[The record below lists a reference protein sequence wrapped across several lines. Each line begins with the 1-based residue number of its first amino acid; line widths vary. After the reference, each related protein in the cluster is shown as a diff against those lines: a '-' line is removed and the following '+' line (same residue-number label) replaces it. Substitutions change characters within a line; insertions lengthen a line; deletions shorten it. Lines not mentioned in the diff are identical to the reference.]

1 MLERVLNFSIQHRF
15 LVVLLTL
22 AAALLGIW
30 SFQRLPIDAVPD
42 ITNNQVQINTVYPA
56 FSPAEIEKQVTIPVE
71 MALAGIPG
79 LRLTRSVSR
88 NGFSQV
94 QAVFEDDVN
103 IYFARQQVAERLG
116 EARENL
122 PSGAEPKMGPIATGL
137 GEVYQWTVRYQH
149 PDGKGATA
157 THGQSG
163 WQSDGTYL
171 TPEGRRLKTEL
182 ERASYLREV
191 QDWIIRPQLKGVKDV
206 AGVDAIGGY
215 VKQYQV
221 QPDPMKLVS
230 YGLTF
235 SDVISSLETNNISAG
250 AGYVEKKGESYLVR
264 VSGRIENER
273 QIAEVVVGTRNGT
286 PIHISDVASVEI
298 GGELRTGSASEDGE
312 EAVVGTALML
322 IGANSRTVAAA
333 VDAEMAD
340 INKSLPPDIRAKTML
355 NRTKLVDATIRTV
368 RSNLVEGAILVIIV
382 LFILLG
388 NMRAA
393 FITALAIPLSMLIA
407 VTGMVQAKISGNL
420 MSLGAIDFGLIV
432 DGAVIIV
439 ENCLRVIAEKQQ
451 EFGRKLSLTERLD
464 AVLHASTQVRS
475 ATAFGEAIII
485 IVYLPLLALT
495 GVEGKM
501 FRPMALTVI
510 FALAAAFL
518 LSLTFIPAMVA
529 LGIRGKV
536 RERENI
542 LIRLS
547 KRAYE
552 PALRL
557 ALRWRWAV
565 VPVAMLVFVASVL
578 LFFRLGRE
586 FAPTLDEQ
594 DIAIE
599 GLRIP
604 STSLSQSTQMQFDV
618 EKAVKKFPEVAFV
631 FSKTG
636 TAEMAT
642 DPVGPNSS
650 DTFIVLKPR
659 DQWPDPHRPKAGLIC
674 AMEEELGELPG
685 NLYEFTQPIQMRF
698 NELIAGVRSD
708 VAVKVFGED
717 STLMAGVARQIA
729 DVFDDVPGAADVKVE
744 QTTGQPLMHIRP
756 NDSAIG
762 RYGLSKADV
771 ENVITAAIGGRTAG
785 QVFEGDRR
793 FDLVVRLPDAV
804 RRDTHALENL
814 PISVPTN
821 AEATRRKEPVK
832 NATLL
837 GGEGERPG
845 FIPVSSILEGGRI
858 QITEGV
864 NQISRENGRRRVVV
878 QCNVRGRD
886 LGSFVA
892 EAQRRIE
899 EKVKLPPGSRLAWG
913 GQFENLQAAQR
924 RLSVVVPLCFFLI
937 FILLFSTFN
946 SVKHALMVFTGVPLA
961 LSGGVVALWLRDMP
975 FSISA
980 AVGFIALSGVA
991 VLNGLVM
998 ITFINQLRKQGTP
1011 LEDGIIRGSMTR
1023 LRPVLMTALVASLGF
1038 VPMAF
1043 ATGPGAEVQKPLA
1056 TVVIG
1061 GIISSTLLTLFVL
1074 PALYR
1079 IWSSG
1084 TTLEGHGHRQGFERL
1099 RSGRTA

>member
-1 MLERVLNFSIQHRF
+1 MLEGILHFSIQHRF

-22 AAALLGIW
+22 AAALLGVW
-30 SFQRLPIDAVPD
+30 SFERLPIDAVPD

-79 LRLTRSVSR
+79 LHLTRSVSR

-94 QAVFEDDVN
+94 QAVFDDDVN

-122 PSGAEPKMGPIATGL
+122 PNGAEPKMGPIATGL
-137 GEVYQWTVRYQH
+137 GEVYQWTVQYQH
-149 PDGKGATA
+149 PDGKGATIID
-157 THGQSG
+157 GQPG

-191 QDWIIRPQLKGVKDV
+191 EDWIIRPQLKGITDV

-235 SDVISSLETNNISAG
+235 SDVITALEKNNIGAG

-264 VSGRIENER
+264 VAGRIENER
-273 QIAEVVVGTRNGT
+273 QIAEVVVGSRNGT
-286 PIHISDVASVEI
+286 PIHVSDVATVAI
-298 GGELRTGSASEDGE
+298 GGELRTGSASENCQE
-312 EAVVGTALML
+312 VVVGTALML

-333 VDAEMAD
+333 VDAEMAA
-340 INKSLPPDIRAKTML
+340 INRTLPPDIHAKTVL

-368 RSNLVEGAILVIIV
+368 RNNLAEGAILVIVV
-382 LFILLG
+382 LFVLLG

-407 VTGMVQAKISGNL
+407 VSGMVQAKISGNL

-439 ENCLRVIAEKQQ
+439 ENCLRVLAEKQQ
-451 EFGRKLSLTERLD
+451 ELGRKLSLAERLD

-485 IVYLPLLALT
+485 TVYLPILALT
-495 GVEGKM
+495 DVEGKM

-510 FALAAAFL
+510 FALAAAFV

-536 RERENI
+536 RERENF

-565 VPVAMLVFVASVL
+565 VPAAVLVFVASVL

-604 STSLSQSTQMQFDV
+604 STSLSQSTQMQLDV
-618 EKAVKKFPEVAFV
+618 ERVVKKFPEVAFV

-659 DQWPDPHRPKAGLIC
+659 DQWPDPHRPKADLIR

-708 VAVKVFGED
+708 VAVKVFGEN
-717 STLMAGVARQIA
+717 STLMATVARQIA
-729 DVFDDVPGAADVKVE
+729 DILDDIPGAADVKVE
-744 QTTGQPLMHIRP
+744 QTTGQPLMHIKP
-756 NDSAIG
+756 DDSAIG

-771 ENVITAAIGGRTAG
+771 ENVVTAAIGGRTTG

-804 RRDTHALENL
+804 RRDIRALENL
-814 PISVPTN
+814 PISVPTS
-821 AEATRRKEPVK
+821 AEPIAKKEPVR
-832 NATLL
+832 NAALV
-837 GGEGERPG
+837 GGDERPG
-845 FIPVSSILEGGRI
+845 FIPVSSVLDGGRI

-886 LGSFVA
+886 LGSFVT
-892 EAQRRIE
+892 EAQRRIDA
-899 EKVKLPPGSRLAWG
+899 KVKLPAGSRLAWG
-913 GQFENLQAAQR
+913 GQFENLEAAQAPSQSRGALVLLPDLHSAVQHLQLGQVRLDGLYRGATRFDGR
-924 RLSVVVPLCFFLI
+924 RGGSLAAR
-937 FILLFSTFN
+937 
-946 SVKHALMVFTGVPLA
+946 HALFDLSGSRVYCSFGSSCVERIGDDYVHQPIAQAGGTLGRGNPAGINDPLA
-961 LSGGVVALWLRDMP
+961 ARPDDRARGLPGLCADGVRHWAGRRSSETAGYRGNRRHHLLHAADSLR
-975 FSISA
+975 A
-980 AVGFIALSGVA
+980 
-991 VLNGLVM
+991 
-998 ITFINQLRKQGTP
+998 
-1011 LEDGIIRGSMTR
+1011 
-1023 LRPVLMTALVASLGF
+1023 
-1038 VPMAF
+1038 
-1043 ATGPGAEVQKPLA
+1043 PGAV
-1056 TVVIG
+1056 
-1061 GIISSTLLTLFVL
+1061 SH
-1074 PALYR
+1074 
-1079 IWSSG
+1079 
-1084 TTLEGHGHRQGFERL
+1084 LEP
-1099 RSGRTA
+1099 